1 MDGDHRPEVVRQ
13 SRVFS
18 DGYAV
23 HRDPPVCSATPGSQ
37 WTLHQVYYLHM
48 SEDKKVCSLGVDS
61 QYVEMAAEVF
71 RLLSDATRIRIVLAL
86 RGGELSV
93 NQLAEVVEKTP
104 TIVSQH
110 LAKMRWARMVAVRK
124 DGTRAFYSLT
134 DEHARRLVCEAVFQ
148 AEHALDETPV
158 HHDTAMPL
166 PPSQHQHLLEER

>member
-1 MDGDHRPEVVRQ
+1 MSP
-13 SRVFS
+13 
-18 DGYAV
+18 
-23 HRDPPVCSATPGSQ
+23 ATPSSQ
-37 WTLHQVYYLHM
+37 QTLHRNYYLHM

-71 RLLSDATRIRIVLAL
+71 RLLSDSTRIRIVLAL

-134 DEHARRLVCEAVFQ
+134 DEHAQRLVGEAVFQ
-148 AEHALDETPV
+148 AEHALDETPA
-158 HHDTAMPL
+158 HHETAMPL